1 MPACVGR
8 ERELAWITARLDA
21 TSANG
26 TAAVLVSGPSGIGKS
41 RLLDE
46 LRDQARSVSFP
57 VLEGWC
63 IRHAAFAPF
72 LAIASQALALL
83 RARDEQH
90 LLSPAHLEALAP
102 LVSARAPR
110 GREDVDATEAAAGF
124 TEAVSRLLS
133 AVGRQRP
140 VLVLIRGA
148 ARMDEA
154 SSALVRALLDAAGP
168 AGEPTPGA
176 ASALLV
182 ASTREREP
190 SAAFDHA
197 RAEMLPIHGL
207 EAEALGRLLTE
218 PSLLQRLHATT
229 DGNPAVLLG
238 LLGRPPSSRGDE
250 VRSRMD
256 ELGEVPRRVVA
267 TLALADRPLP
277 VLVLAAAIGV
287 DAPSVHRAVPPLVG
301 ADLARRT
308 LDPTVGDVVVGL
320 ARHDDGARVL
330 AGYADSEC
338 MAIRARLGVA
348 LAEWGRATPEEVVL
362 HRLAGGTGAGLVSE
376 SIEVARSLLQRHAP
390 ASALALLESCAQV
403 ADAAALKEVAT
414 LAMAAA
420 RAAGSEAE
428 ARGHVLRAREANP
441 NDPELARLEAV
452 IALSEGDLPRAER
465 ALEQAE
471 ATLAPGDDEE
481 RAMVLLSRAELR
493 YQQGRFEEAERFAM
507 DALARTAEP
516 RRVAEARNV
525 VTKVLLVRRDF
536 DRGQAWTEESLV
548 LARARR
554 SQDELLRGLINLG
567 VVAIWRDDLEEAQR
581 RFAEARAVAVRG
593 GSMMLQGVLRENEAV
608 VAHLQ
613 GRYGDALRSYQ
624 EALEILTRVGNRRFV
639 ARVANNLGELY
650 AQVGAGERAR
660 RLCEHAARVAR
671 GLSGSLAAESRML
684 RAQVELVE
692 GRSDA
697 AAEAARGGRRGTSR
711 RRGTPSGWRARGCC

>member
-1 MPACVGR
+1 M
-8 ERELAWITARLDA
+8 
-21 TSANG
+21 
-26 TAAVLVSGPSGIGKS
+26 
-41 RLLDE
+41 
-46 LRDQARSVSFP
+46 
-57 VLEGWC
+57 
-63 IRHAAFAPF
+63 
-72 LAIASQALALL
+72 
-83 RARDEQH
+83 
-90 LLSPAHLEALAP
+90 
-102 LVSARAPR
+102 
-110 GREDVDATEAAAGF
+110 
-124 TEAVSRLLS
+124 
-133 AVGRQRP
+133 
-140 VLVLIRGA
+140 LVLIRGA

-190 SAAFDHA
+190 STAFDHA

-481 RAMVLLSRAELR
+481 RAMVLQPRTPVPAGALRGGRALRHGRPRAHRGAEARGRGAQRRDQGAPGAPRLRSRPGVDRGVAGAR
-493 YQQGRFEEAERFAM
+493 PRP
-507 DALARTAEP
+507 ALARRAAAGAHQP
-516 RRVAEARNV
+516 G
-525 VTKVLLVRRDF
+525 
-536 DRGQAWTEESLV
+536 RGGDL
-548 LARARR
+548 ARR
-554 SQDELLRGLINLG
+554 SRGGAAALRGGARGRGARRL
-567 VVAIWRDDLEEAQR
+567 DDAP
-581 RFAEARAVAVRG
+581 G
-593 GSMMLQGVLRENEAV
+593 GA
-608 VAHLQ
+608 
-613 GRYGDALRSYQ
+613 
-624 EALEILTRVGNRRFV
+624 
-639 ARVANNLGELY
+639 
-650 AQVGAGERAR
+650 AGER
-660 RLCEHAARVAR
+660 
-671 GLSGSLAAESRML
+671 
-684 RAQVELVE
+684 
-692 GRSDA
+692 
-697 AAEAARGGRRGTSR
+697 GGGGAPAGPLR
-711 RRGTPSGWRARGCC
+711 RRAAVVPGGAGDSYPGG

>member
-1 MPACVGR
+1 MNVSTELRAPTERSAWRAVAMPAEHGGWG
-8 ERELAWITARLDA
+8 LT
-21 TSANG
+21 
-26 TAAVLVSGPSGIGKS
+26 
-41 RLLDE
+41 
-46 LRDQARSVSFP
+46 
-57 VLEGWC
+57 LE
-63 IRHAAFAPF
+63 P
-72 LAIASQALALL
+72 
-83 RARDEQH
+83 
-90 LLSPAHLEALAP
+90 
-102 LVSARAPR
+102 
-110 GREDVDATEAAAGF
+110 
-124 TEAVSRLLS
+124 
-133 AVGRQRP
+133 
-140 VLVLIRGA
+140 
-148 ARMDEA
+148 
-154 SSALVRALLDAAGP
+154 
-168 AGEPTPGA
+168 
-176 ASALLV
+176 
-182 ASTREREP
+182 
-190 SAAFDHA
+190 
-197 RAEMLPIHGL
+197 
-207 EAEALGRLLTE
+207 
-218 PSLLQRLHATT
+218 
-229 DGNPAVLLG
+229 VLLG

-525 VTKVLLVRRDF
+525 VT
-536 DRGQAWTEESLV
+536 
-548 LARARR
+548 
-554 SQDELLRGLINLG
+554 
-567 VVAIWRDDLEEAQR
+567 
-581 RFAEARAVAVRG
+581 
-593 GSMMLQGVLRENEAV
+593 
-608 VAHLQ
+608 
-613 GRYGDALRSYQ
+613 
-624 EALEILTRVGNRRFV
+624 
-639 ARVANNLGELY
+639 
-650 AQVGAGERAR
+650 
-660 RLCEHAARVAR
+660 
-671 GLSGSLAAESRML
+671 
-684 RAQVELVE
+684 
-692 GRSDA
+692 
-697 AAEAARGGRRGTSR
+697 
-711 RRGTPSGWRARGCC
+711 